1 MNQRIGRVKI
11 ARVKKEYIPE
21 LRSERGAVDVII
33 FKHHGI
39 YYRLCSYGKCLS
51 QKGKKFSSR
60 RWISRGNI
68 SISVLRNNSQLLAEV
83 IFRAGIENINLSE
96 LVDVLSHYNYYFENC
111 GCKFEMNLI
120 EDFDVVL

>member
-1 MNQRIGRVKI
+1 MKVKI
-11 ARVKKEYIPE
+11 ARVKKEYIPG
-21 LRSERGAVDVII
+21 LRAEIGVVDVIV

-39 YYRLCSYGKCLS
+39 YYRLYSYGKRLS

-83 IFRAGIENINLSE
+83 IFRAEIENINLSE
-96 LVDVLSHYNYYFENC
+96 LVDVFSHYNYYFENC

-120 EDFDVVL
+120 EDFDAVL